1 MKHLGRLKRLA
12 AAGLVHVLT
21 LAVAAPAV
29 AAPLQALAQLDLG
42 SYSGRWF
49 QVALYP
55 NYFQR
60 NCVSDTS
67 ANYRLL
73 PEGAVEVVNQCRLA
87 DGSIDS
93 IRGEARATGRVDDQT
108 VRPAQLEVSFLPRW
122 LRWLPFG
129 WGRYWVIRLADD
141 GRYAVVS
148 EPAREYLWVL
158 SREPRLS
165 DDDESAIRSW
175 LEEQG
180 FDLARLQKHPH
191 TAPAR

>member
-73 PEGAVEVVNQCRLA
+73 PEG
-87 DGSIDS
+87 
-93 IRGEARATGRVDDQT
+93 
-108 VRPAQLEVSFLPRW
+108 
-122 LRWLPFG
+122 
-129 WGRYWVIRLADD
+129 
-141 GRYAVVS
+141 
-148 EPAREYLWVL
+148 
-158 SREPRLS
+158 SR
-165 DDDESAIRSW
+165 
-175 LEEQG
+175 
-180 FDLARLQKHPH
+180 
-191 TAPAR
+191 

>member
-1 MKHLGRLKRLA
+1 MKHLRRLKRLA

-21 LAVAAPAV
+21 LAV

-93 IRGEARATGRVDDQT
+93 IHGEARATGRIDDQT
-108 VRPAQLEVSFLPRW
+108 VRPAQLKVSFLPRW